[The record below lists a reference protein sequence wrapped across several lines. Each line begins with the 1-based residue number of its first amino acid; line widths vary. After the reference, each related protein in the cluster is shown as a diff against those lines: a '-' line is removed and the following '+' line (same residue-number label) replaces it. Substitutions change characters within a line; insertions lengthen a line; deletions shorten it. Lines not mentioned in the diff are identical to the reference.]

1 MEIINT
7 GHSEKFLEL
16 LNASRKSVTLVSPF
30 IKKSKASQISMSLSS
45 DIKLKILTTFDFS
58 TMLQQAS
65 DPEAI
70 TVFKENFS
78 NLDIKVKERLHAKV
92 YIFDGEKALIT
103 SANLTFSG
111 FESNIE
117 YGVLI
122 NEEPHLGLIINDI
135 EMLFSNAIKF
145 EKIAKNQKSLR
156 KQKSYKNRDEDDLVK
171 TIDSVKNAVFNP
183 MERSIPPGSKI
194 VPEKPLINVNQTENI
209 EPIHVAMPLK
219 INFKLGDIIQ
229 FHEENDLGLYEN
241 YKIIAAKSYKIDKQQ
256 RAYKISETRFDEDN
270 LSVINSI
277 EYLLRPGD
285 KIYRCWLSK
294 QRMEWATPAA
304 RFKGFIKDGKTAIA
318 EHLNGNMIL
327 FDINKGQ
334 GPQTIFTIQPING
347 DEEIELFERQLT
359 YYYKCHI

>member
-135 EMLFSNAIKF
+135 EMLFSNAIRF
-145 EKIAKNQKSLR
+145 EKILNENGLGTKILPEAIDWHYGGVWSHILPNFEQYKDIDLEKKYKATGDLLR
-156 KQKSYKNRDEDDLVK
+156 
-171 TIDSVKNAVFNP
+171 
-183 MERSIPPGSKI
+183 RSICLNIPVMLEETEIKR
-194 VPEKPLINVNQTENI
+194 LIETI
-209 EPIHVAMPLK
+209 
-219 INFKLGDIIQ
+219 
-229 FHEENDLGLYEN
+229 
-241 YKIIAAKSYKIDKQQ
+241 KQ
-256 RAYKISETRFDEDN
+256 
-270 LSVINSI
+270 
-277 EYLLRPGD
+277 
-285 KIYRCWLSK
+285 
-294 QRMEWATPAA
+294 ATSS
-304 RFKGFIKDGKTAIA
+304 RT
-318 EHLNGNMIL
+318 
-327 FDINKGQ
+327 
-334 GPQTIFTIQPING
+334 TV
-347 DEEIELFERQLT
+347 
-359 YYYKCHI
+359 